1 MKANPAK
8 EVQLLSDI
16 AKGLAESLDLR
27 QTLRSILKS
36 LDTHLKLQRGTITLL
51 NPDTETINIEIAH
64 GISEQSKKMG
74 IYKMGEGV
82 TGTVVATGKEIIVP
96 DISKDP
102 RFVHKTGARNT
113 TKGKPITFFCVPI
126 KLEGKT
132 IGALSVDRQTEKTN
146 DFESHVRLL
155 NIISTMIAQ
164 AVKLNKLVESVQRQL
179 RDENVRLRQEL
190 KTRFNVNN
198 MVGHSNAMQQVYRLI
213 EQVADSN
220 ATVLIR
226 GESGTGKDLV
236 AHAIH
241 YNSPRAEKPFIKVN
255 CTALPETLLESE
267 LFGHEK
273 GAFTG
278 ATERKMGRF
287 ERAHGGTIFLDEI
300 GDFPIN
306 LQVKLLRVIQF
317 KEFERLGGI
326 ETIKSNVRI
335 IVATNKNLEQ
345 QIKEGVFR
353 EDLYYRVN
361 VFPIYLPPLRERK
374 DDIMQLADHF
384 LEKYA
389 AENKKNIT
397 RISTPAIEMLTSY
410 HWPGNIR
417 ELENCIERAV
427 LLCDEDVVR
436 SEHLPPSLQMI
447 KKTEQI
453 AGHSLAEIIANKEK
467 ELIIDALKKS
477 GGQQRNAAKELGLTE
492 RILGYKIK
500 TYAIYPKLLS

>member
-1 MKANPAK
+1 M
-8 EVQLLSDI
+8 Q
-16 AKGLAESLDLR
+16 
-27 QTLRSILKS
+27 S
-36 LDTHLKLQRGTITLL
+36 LDTYLKLQRGTITLL

-64 GISEQSKKMG
+64 GLSEKSKKMG
-74 IYKMGEGV
+74 IYKMGEGI
-82 TGTVVATGKEIIVP
+82 TGTVVQTGKEIIVP

-113 TKGKPITFFCVPI
+113 TKGRPITFFCVPI

-146 DFESHVRLL
+146 DFESHIRLL

-164 AVKLNKLVESVQRQL
+164 AVKLNKLVESEQRQL
-179 RDENVRLRQEL
+179 RDENVRLKQEL
-190 KTRFNVNN
+190 KTRFRVTN
-198 MVGHSNAMQQVYRLI
+198 MVGQSNAMQQVYRLI

-287 ERAHGGTIFLDEI
+287 ERANGGTIFLDEI

-317 KEFERLGGI
+317 KEFERLGGN

-353 EDLYYRVN
+353 EDLYYSVN
-361 VFPIYLPPLRERK
+361 VFPIYLPPL
-374 DDIMQLADHF
+374 
-384 LEKYA
+384 
-389 AENKKNIT
+389 EN
-397 RISTPAIEMLTSY
+397 A
-410 HWPGNIR
+410 
-417 ELENCIERAV
+417 
-427 LLCDEDVVR
+427 
-436 SEHLPPSLQMI
+436 
-447 KKTEQI
+447 KTI
-453 AGHSLAEIIANKEK
+453 
-467 ELIIDALKKS
+467 
-477 GGQQRNAAKELGLTE
+477 
-492 RILGYKIK
+492 
-500 TYAIYPKLLS
+500 